1 MNIFHTKQNKDLS
14 TFELF
19 MKTASEKLIKN
30 IYRKLLSYAEINSIY
45 SSHSLKKLN
54 QKIWGYKGTIYKMRV
69 DYEKESAMILFV
81 KTPRNDI
88 VLLNSF
94 IKKTQ
99 KMPKKEATTAIRN
112 LTLCKSDS
120 ELAIL

>member
-1 MNIFHTKQNKDLS
+1 
-14 TFELF
+14 

-54 QKIWGYKGTIYKMRV
+54 QKIWGYKGTIYKLRV
-69 DYEKESAMILFV
+69 DYGKESAMILFV

-99 KMPKKEATTAIRN
+99 KRRKKK
-112 LTLCKSDS
+112 LQLQ
-120 ELAIL
+120 L

>member
-54 QKIWGYKGTIYKMRV
+54 QKIWGYKGTIYKLRV
-69 DYEKESAMILFV
+69 DYGKESAMILFV